1 MGQGAA
7 GIGDQSGDLGEGDD
21 PGGVGHLADQDLTL
35 LDGVQLGGIGHQ
47 VGDALLHAG
56 AAGDAL
62 EDRLADLSLLGG
74 LLHLGLELL
83 GIAPQRLVGLLIDG
97 PLGGG
102 AVPLLRM
109 TLAGFLHLGAAGLD
123 QLLDGIVRA
132 AGAADLVILQ
142 HEDIL
147 GVVQNTLADH
157 SLANLDESDAH
168 VRVDA
173 LVDIEVV
180 IGGDGSHLHAQL
192 QIVLELCQLFGVA
205 DHGIELLD
213 SLLLGLHAGIVL
225 GVVIVVVVDI
235 GADGLVSGGGVFV
248 PGLVDELVSV
258 HSLEAVLVAVSLH
271 HLQELLTAGDI
282 GDLGHDLGVVGSGE
296 EQLLQSGNTA
306 DLFLHLPQGLQRVP
320 VAVGGGDVDL
330 ADEDIVSSGSLG
342 GVGEVGGGLE
352 LSQVDDPVDPEGLGL
367 HVQHI
372 LHVDHDFRQGLV
384 LKVEVQDRGLDL
396 LQTGN
401 ILLLPAVH
409 EGVRVDGHDLGV
421 VVEHRADLVGI
432 HLGGDHG
439 GVDIAADLLGDPGL
453 ADRGAEPLIHV
464 GAVSTPAAVAVPPAA
479 DVEVQGGDG
488 VGAVQIVV
496 EPHQALLGFV
506 LPLDGEAVV
515 GEFCRQD
522 LGSIAHDDLSF
533 FVCS

>member
-1 MGQGAA
+1 MGNAF
-7 GIGDQSGDLGEGDD
+7 LN
-21 PGGVGHLADQDLTL
+21 T
-35 LDGVQLGGIGHQ
+35 
-47 VGDALLHAG
+47 G

-62 EDRLADLSLLGG
+62 QDGLADLGLFG
-74 LLHLGLELL
+74 LLLQLGLELL
-83 GIAPQRLVGLLIDG
+83 GIAPQALIRLVVDL
-97 PLGGG
+97 PLGSG

-352 LSQVDDPVDPEGLGL
+352 LSQVDDPVDAEGLGL

-372 LHVDHDFRQGLV
+372 LHVDHDLGQGLV
-384 LKVEVQDRGLDL
+384 LEIAVQHSVLNF
-396 LQTGN
+396 LQAGD
-401 ILLLPAVH
+401 VH
-409 EGVRVDGHDLGV
+409 LVPTVQEGVGVDGHDLDV
-421 VVEHRADLVGI
+421 IVEHGADLVGV
-432 HLGGDHG
+432 HLGGNDG
-439 GVDIAADLLGDPGL
+439 GIDIAADILGDPRLTDGS
-453 ADRGAEPLIHV
+453 AEPLIHI
-464 GAVSTPAAVAVPPAA
+464 GAVGTPAAVAVPPAA
-479 DVEVQGGDG
+479 DVKVQGGDG
-488 VGAVQIVV
+488 IGAV
-496 EPHQALLGFV
+496 
-506 LPLDGEAVV
+506 
-515 GEFCRQD
+515 
-522 LGSIAHDDLSF
+522 
-533 FVCS
+533 